1 MNNQYVEKA
10 TFLPN
15 PDVAREQCVQ
25 ECTGCN
31 KMFSD
36 ANIGDVCIAYAD
48 PKIWKGVCPLQSNKK
63 FEPVKGK
70 KKMNPLK
77 ASKRLRRRGIR

>member
-1 MNNQYVEKA
+1 MNTQIVDKA

-15 PDVAREQCVQ
+15 SDISREQCIK
-25 ECTGCN
+25 ECLGCN

-36 ANIGDVCIAYAD
+36 VNIGNVCIAYVD

-63 FEPVKGK
+63 IETVKGK
-70 KKMNPLK
+70 KINPLK
-77 ASKRLRRRGIR
+77 ASKRMRRRGIR